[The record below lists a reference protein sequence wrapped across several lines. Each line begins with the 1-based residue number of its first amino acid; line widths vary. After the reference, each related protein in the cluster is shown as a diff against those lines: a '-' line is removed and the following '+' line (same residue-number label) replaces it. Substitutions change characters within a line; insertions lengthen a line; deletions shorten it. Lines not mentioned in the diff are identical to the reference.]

1 MKKILLII
9 TTLIIF
15 TPFSYAEEDRIAL
28 STQIDLT
35 SQAAT
40 VQNIRSLCSKTYKIG
55 SENLFYIFL
64 SALNQYNIKIEEIQS
79 RTGTILF
86 KINSKEF
93 MVSISSKDSQNSYIK
108 IIPADNNYNFSPTVI
123 QKILSYIDMNNN
135 TKFVNI
141 L

>member
-1 MKKILLII
+1 MKRILLII

-15 TPFSYAEEDRIAL
+15 TPITNADDRIAL
-28 STQIDLT
+28 SPQIDV
-35 SQAAT
+35 AAQMDT
-40 VQNIRSLCSKTYKIG
+40 VQNIRSICSKTYKIG

-108 IIPADNNYNFSPTVI
+108 IIPADNNYNFSPAVI
-123 QKILSYIDMNNN
+123 QKILAYIDMNNN

>member
-1 MKKILLII
+1 MKKLLLII

-15 TPFSYAEEDRIAL
+15 TPISNADEDRIAL

-35 SQAAT
+35 SKMDT
-40 VQNIRSLCSKTYKIG
+40 VQNIRSLCSKTYKIS

-86 KINSKEF
+86 NINSKEF

-108 IIPADNNYNFSPTVI
+108 IIPADNNYNFSPVVI

>member
-1 MKKILLII
+1 MKRILLII

-15 TPFSYAEEDRIAL
+15 SPISNANEDRIAL
-28 STQIDLT
+28 STQIDLA
-35 SQAAT
+35 SKMDT
-40 VQNIRSLCSKTYKIG
+40 VQNIRSLCSKTYQIG

-86 KINSKEF
+86 NINSKEF

-108 IIPADNNYNFSPTVI
+108 IIPADNNYNFSPVVI

>member
-1 MKKILLII
+1 MKKLLLII
-9 TTLIIF
+9 TALIIF
-15 TPFSYAEEDRIAL
+15 TPISNADDEHIAL
-28 STQIDLT
+28 STQLDLN
-35 SQAAT
+35 AKMET
-40 VQNIRSLCSKTYKIG
+40 VQNIRSLCSKTYQIG

-93 MVSISSKDSQNSYIK
+93 MVSISSKDTQNSYIK
-108 IIPADNNYNFSPTVI
+108 IIPADNNYHFSPVTI